1 MGYIYKI
8 VNKTNG
14 KTYIGQT
21 TQDLEERWRQ
31 HRKTT
36 SNCIYLKSA
45 IKKYGIENFNFKLIC
60 ICFDNDLDK
69 YETNYIKQYKTI
81 VPSGYNLRE
90 GGNSS
95 KHNEETKKKI
105 SEKLKNRTDL
115 VHSKHQLGKPHSE
128 EVKRKISNSLKG
140 IKHSQETIQKRSE
153 LLIKH
158 TIFKMDMNG
167 TIIQTFNGYTEAAKS
182 VGTHKGAIWRVCQG
196 KCKTAK
202 GFMWKSVEK

>member
-8 VNKTNG
+8 VNKIDG

-21 TQDLEERWRQ
+21 IQDLEERWRQ
-31 HRKTT
+31 HRKTN
-36 SNCIYLKSA
+36 SNCTYLKSA
-45 IKKYGIENFNFKLIC
+45 IKKYGIDKFDFKLIC
-60 ICFDNDLDK
+60 ICFDYDLDK
-69 YETNYIKQYKTI
+69 YEIDYIKKYNTV
-81 VPSGYNLRE
+81 VPNGYNLRE

-95 KHNEETKKKI
+95 KHHEETKKKI

-128 EVKRKISNSLKG
+128 EIKRKISNSLKG
-140 IKHSQETIQKRSE
+140 VKHSKESIKKRSE

-158 TIFKMDMNG
+158 TIFQMDMNG

-182 VGTHKGAIWRVCQG
+182 VGTKKGSIWRVCQG
-196 KCKTAK
+196 KGKTSK
-202 GFMWKSVEK
+202 GFMWKSIEK